1 MYNNTDVYEQGKNQ
15 VDTKCNNTRNINN
28 VTFGIID
35 IIMVFKYTIMSYLEA
50 FITTLRLSSII
61 KVYLLYQHIMTVTKL
76 VIY

>member
-1 MYNNTDVYEQGKNQ
+1 MYNNTDVYEQSKNQ

-28 VTFGIID
+28 VTFCIID
-35 IIMVFKYTIMSYLEA
+35 IIMVFKYTMMSYLEA
-50 FITTLRLSSII
+50 LITTLRLSSII